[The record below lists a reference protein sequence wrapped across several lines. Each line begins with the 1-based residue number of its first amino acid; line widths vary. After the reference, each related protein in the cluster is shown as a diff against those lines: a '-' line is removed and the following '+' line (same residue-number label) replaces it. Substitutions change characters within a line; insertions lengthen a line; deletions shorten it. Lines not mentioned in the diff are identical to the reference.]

1 MNRLPLE
8 GVRIIDITLVWVGPF
23 ATQMLADWGAEVIRV
38 EPLQVFQPMTRGNV
52 ARPKKSGPYYGD
64 AFPDNKPGDRPW
76 NRNVVFQI
84 HGRNKLSMTSDLE
97 NLDCMD
103 AFLRLVS
110 ISDVVLE
117 NNVPS
122 TMKKLGVSYELLKT
136 VRPDLVMVRVPA
148 FGITGPYSG
157 FRALGNHMEAAAG
170 MTHIRGYRDY
180 DPTLKDATFM
190 SDSVGGISAAYATMT
205 ALSHRIK
212 TGEGQLVEVPTAES
226 TIHYLSEAM
235 MDYQMNG
242 RMQSPIGNRDTSM
255 APHGCYPCRG
265 EDNWVVIAVG
275 SDTEWESLVDAMGNP
290 DWAQNETFSTILG
303 RYNNQDLL
311 DQHLTEWTGGQDHIE
326 LMHLLQSH
334 GVPTGAVHDQ
344 KELFEDPHIRDRE
357 FFEEVTQ
364 PATGTHLYCGMMW
377 KMEGTPNHIRLPSPM
392 LGEHNEWVYRDLLG
406 VPDQQ
411 YRQLEDAGHIGMDY
425 PPHVK

>member
-1 MNRLPLE
+1 MSRLPLE
-8 GVRIIDITLVWVGPF
+8 GVRIVDITLVWVGPF

-38 EPLQVFQPMTRGNV
+38 EPLQVFQPMTRGNE
-52 ARPKKSGPYYGD
+52 ARPKKGSRYYGD
-64 AFPDNKPGDRPW
+64 AFPDNDPGDRPW
-76 NRNVVFQI
+76 NRHVAFQI

-97 NLDCMD
+97 DPDCMD

-122 TMKKLGVSYELLKT
+122 TMKKLGVSYDLLKT

-148 FGITGPYSG
+148 FGITGPYAG

-170 MTHIRGYRDY
+170 MAHIRGYRDY
-180 DPTLKDATFM
+180 DPTLKDTTYI
-190 SDSVGGISAAYATMT
+190 SDSVGGISAAYGTMA
-205 ALSHRIK
+205 ALTHRDL

-235 MDYQMNG
+235 MDYQMND
-242 RMQSPIGNRDTSM
+242 RMQSPIGNMDTSM

-275 SDTEWESLVDAMGNP
+275 SDAEWEGLRKAMGGP
-290 DWAQNETFSTILG
+290 EWAGNKAFSTILG

-311 DQHLTEWTGGQDHIE
+311 NDHISQWTREQEHIE
-326 LMHLLQSH
+326 LMHLLQKH
-334 GVPTGAVHDQ
+334 GVPAAAVHDQ
-344 KELFEDPHIRDRE
+344 KELFEDPHMRHRG

-364 PATGTHLYCGMMW
+364 PATGTHKYCGMMW
-377 KMEGTPNHIRLPSPM
+377 KMEDTPNHIRLPSPM

-406 VPDQQ
+406 TPDQK

-425 PPHVK
+425 PPHVG